1 MKPEAKTSR
10 ETGTGGKSGEPSESI
25 CLYLEWDSSFFG
37 SRIAR
42 LQRRRLDAATLN
54 EALVWCRDNRID
66 CLYFLAD
73 ADHAATVRLAESD
86 GFQLTDVRVT
96 LERAVGEADALAPSS
111 DEIRLA
117 REPDLTALRAIART
131 AHHDSRFYF
140 DEHFDRGKC
149 DLLYETWVEN
159 SFHGFAQA
167 VLVAE
172 VEGRAAGYLTC
183 HLKGTESQIGLVGIT
198 AENQGRGLGS
208 RLIRHFLSWSREQ
221 GATRALVVTQGRNL
235 AAQRLYQRNG
245 FISSSLQLCY
255 HLWFRRSGA

>member
-1 MKPEAKTSR
+1 LKPDAKTSR
-10 ETGTGGKSGEPSESI
+10 ETGTGVKSDEQPESI
-25 CLYLEWDSSFFG
+25 CSYLEWDSSFFG

-42 LQRRRLDAATLN
+42 LQRGRLDAATLN
-54 EALVWCRDNRID
+54 EALVWCRDNHID

-86 GFQLTDVRVT
+86 GFQLTDVRMT
-96 LERAVGEADALAPSS
+96 LKRAIGEADALTPPS
-111 DEIRLA
+111 DGIRLA
-117 REPDLTALRAIART
+117 REQDLTALRAIARM

-140 DEHFDRGKC
+140 DEHFDREKC
-149 DLLYETWVEN
+149 DLLYQTWIEN

-183 HLKGTESQIGLVGIT
+183 HLKGMESQIGLVGIA
-198 AENQGRGLGS
+198 AEYQGRGLGS
-208 RLIRHFLSWSREQ
+208 RLIRHSLSWSREQ
-221 GATRALVVTQGRNL
+221 GATRAVVVTQGRNL

-245 FISSSLQLCY
+245 FISSSLQLWY
-255 HLWFRRSGA
+255 HLWFRR

>member
-1 MKPEAKTSR
+1 LKPDAKTSR
-10 ETGTGGKSGEPSESI
+10 ETGTGVKSGEQPESI
-25 CLYLEWDSSFFG
+25 CTYLEWDSRFFG

-42 LQRRRLDAATLN
+42 LQRGRLDAATLN

-73 ADHAATVRLAESD
+73 ADHAATARLAESD
-86 GFQLTDVRVT
+86 GFELTDIRMTFVR
-96 LERAVGEADALAPSS
+96 AIGEADALAPSS
-111 DEIRLA
+111 DGIRLA
-117 REPDLTALRAIART
+117 SEQDLTGLRTIART
-131 AHHDSRFYF
+131 AHRDSRFYF
-140 DEHFDRGKC
+140 DEHFDREKC

-167 VLVAE
+167 VLIAE

-183 HLKGTESQIGLVGIT
+183 HLKGVESQIGLVGIA
-198 AENQGRGLGS
+198 AEYQGRGLGS

-221 GATRALVVTQGRNL
+221 GATRAVVVTQGRNL

-245 FISSSLQLCY
+245 FISSSLQLWY
-255 HLWFRRSGA
+255 HLWFRR

>member
-1 MKPEAKTSR
+1 LKPDAKTSR
-10 ETGTGGKSGEPSESI
+10 ETGTGWKSGEQPESI
-25 CLYLEWDSSFFG
+25 CSYLEWDSSFFG

-42 LQRRRLDAATLN
+42 LQRGRLDAATLN

-73 ADHAATVRLAESD
+73 ADHAATARLAESD
-86 GFQLTDVRVT
+86 GFELTDIRMTFVR
-96 LERAVGEADALAPSS
+96 AIGEADALAPSS
-111 DEIRLA
+111 DGIRLA
-117 REPDLTALRAIART
+117 SEQDLTGLRTIART
-131 AHHDSRFYF
+131 AHRDSRFYF
-140 DEHFDRGKC
+140 DEHFDREKC

-167 VLVAE
+167 VLIAE

-183 HLKGTESQIGLVGIT
+183 HLKGVESQIGLVGIA
-198 AENQGRGLGS
+198 AEYQGRGLGS

-221 GATRALVVTQGRNL
+221 GATRAVVVTQGRNL

-245 FISSSLQLCY
+245 FISSSLQLWY
-255 HLWFRRSGA
+255 HLWFRR